1 MNFSAKQIVFISFM
15 LFSMFFG
22 AGNLIFPP
30 FLGQSAG
37 THLWTALA
45 GFIVSAVGLPIL
57 GVIAVAKAGSFNE
70 LNQRVHPF
78 FAFIFP
84 FLIYIAIGPGLAI
97 PRAGSLAF
105 EMGLAPF
112 LPGHL
117 VGNPVSL
124 LVYSIIFFGLVAW
137 LCMFPSKLID
147 LFGKLLTPIL
157 LALITIIFIKSLIDP
172 IGTFAVP
179 KGNYETNPVFQGV
192 LDGYLTMDALA
203 ALAFGIVI
211 SNTLKAQG
219 VHDNKKR
226 SLYMMYAG
234 LGAGVL
240 LTVIYLILGY
250 LGVASPSLGQTEN
263 GAQILSNVMTHL
275 FGQSGTFILGLVFT
289 IACFCVSIGLVTSCS
304 QFFANAIPKIDYKKW
319 VIILSVLSTAIA
331 NLGLTQILQIS
342 VPILGMI
349 YPLAI
354 AIIFLGLI
362 DDFIKRYPQIYIY
375 VVSFVAVFS
384 IIDTINKTFLA
395 NKWSGVLDI
404 LPFYMEGLGWIVP
417 ALIGLIVGYL
427 IGTLSGTSSE
437 NKNHLR

>member
-1 MNFSAKQIVFISFM
+1 MNFSTKQFIFISFM

-37 THLWTALA
+37 EHLWTALA

-57 GVIAVAKAGSFNE
+57 GVIAVAKAGSFHA
-70 LNQRVHPF
+70 LNQRVHPI
-78 FAFIFP
+78 FALIFP
-84 FLIYIAIGPGLAI
+84 FFIYIAIGPGLAI

-112 LPGHL
+112 LPENL
-117 VGNPVSL
+117 VGSSVSL
-124 LVYSIIFFGLVAW
+124 FVYSIIFFGLVAW
-137 LCMFPSKLID
+137 LCMYPSRLVD

-157 LALITIIFIKSLIDP
+157 LSLIAIIFVKSLIDP
-172 IGTFAVP
+172 MGSFETP
-179 KGNYETNPVFQGV
+179 KGNYEVNPVFQGI

-211 SNTLKAQG
+211 ANTLKAQG
-219 VHDNKKR
+219 VLDNKKR

-234 LGAGVL
+234 VGAGLL

-250 LGVASPSLGQTEN
+250 LGAASSSLGQTEN

-275 FGQSGTFILGLVFT
+275 FGQSGTLLLGIVFT

-304 QFFANAIPKIDYKKW
+304 QFFSSSIPKINYRTW
-319 VIILSVLSTAIA
+319 VIILAVLSTAIA

-349 YPLAI
+349 YPI
-354 AIIFLGLI
+354 AIVLIFLGLI
-362 DDFIKRYPQIYIY
+362 DDYIKKNQFIY
-375 VVSFVAVFS
+375 VSVVGFVALFS

-395 NKWSGVLDI
+395 NELNGVFEI
-404 LPFYMEGLGWIVP
+404 LPFYVEGIGWIIP
-417 ALIGLIVGYL
+417 ALIGVIVGYL
-427 IGTLSGTSSE
+427 LGTFRGIAAVSKS
-437 NKNHLR
+437 N

>member
-1 MNFSAKQIVFISFM
+1 MNFSVKQIVFISFM

-37 THLWTALA
+37 IHLWTALA

-78 FAFIFP
+78 FALIFP

-105 EMGLAPF
+105 EMGIAPF
-112 LPGHL
+112 LPENL
-117 VGNPVSL
+117 VGSPLSL
-124 LVYSIIFFGLVAW
+124 LVYSIVFFGLVAW
-137 LCMFPSKLID
+137 LCMNPSKLID

-157 LALITIIFIKSLIDP
+157 LALITIIFIKSLMDP
-172 IGTFAVP
+172 IGSFAAP
-179 KGNYETNPVFQGV
+179 KETYDTNPVFQGV

-211 SNTLKAQG
+211 ANTLKAQG
-219 VHDNKKR
+219 VIDNKKR

-234 LGAGVL
+234 LGAGLL

-250 LGVASPSLGQTEN
+250 LGAASSSLGQTEN

-304 QFFANAIPKIDYKKW
+304 QFFANAIPKIEYKNW

-342 VPILGMI
+342 VPVLGMI
-349 YPLAI
+349 YPIAI
-354 AIIFLGLI
+354 VIIFLGLI
-362 DDFIKRYPQIYIY
+362 GEYIKKYPQIYIS
-375 VVSFVAVFS
+375 VVSFVAIFS
-384 IIDTINKTFLA
+384 IIDTINKTFIA
-395 NKWSGVLDI
+395 NKWNGLLEI
-404 LPFYMEGLGWIVP
+404 LPLYTEGLGWIIP
-417 ALIGLIVGYL
+417 ALIGLVVGYL
-427 IGTLSGTSSE
+427 IGTIRGASLKLE
-437 NKNHLR
+437 

>member
-1 MNFSAKQIVFISFM
+1 MNFSAKQIIFISFM

-30 FLGQSAG
+30 FLGQAAG
-37 THLWTALA
+37 NHLWTALV

-57 GVIAVAKAGSFNE
+57 GVIAVAKSGSFNE
-70 LNQRVHPF
+70 LNQRVHPY

-112 LPGHL
+112 LSENM
-117 VGNPVSL
+117 VGSPLSL
-124 LVYSIIFFGLVAW
+124 LVYSIVFFGLVAW
-137 LCMFPSKLID
+137 LCMYPSKLID

-157 LALITIIFIKSLIDP
+157 LALIAIIFVKSLMDP
-172 IGTFAVP
+172 IGSFDAP
-179 KGNYETNPVFQGV
+179 RDNYVSNSVFQGF

-211 SNTLKAQG
+211 SNTLKSQG
-219 VHDNKKR
+219 VLDHKKR
-226 SLYMMYAG
+226 SVYMMYAG
-234 LGAGVL
+234 LGAGLL

-250 LGVASPSLGQTEN
+250 LGAASSSLGQAEN

-275 FGQSGTFILGLVFT
+275 FGQSGTFILGIVFT

-304 QFFANAIPKIDYKKW
+304 QFFANAIPKINYKAW
-319 VIILSVLSTAIA
+319 VMILAVLSTAIA

-349 YPLAI
+349 YPI
-354 AIIFLGLI
+354 AIVMILLGLV
-362 DDFIKRYPQIYIY
+362 DNFLSKSRPIYIT
-375 VVSFVAVFS
+375 VVIFVALFS
-384 IIDTINKTFLA
+384 IIDTINKTFLS
-395 NKWSGVLDI
+395 NQWSGALEI
-404 LPFYMEGLGWIVP
+404 LPFYTEGIGWIIP
-417 ALIGLIVGYL
+417 ALLGLIVGYL
-427 IGTLSGTSSE
+427 LGMFSE
-437 NKNHLR
+437 KTADV

>member
-57 GVIAVAKAGSFNE
+57 GVIVVAKAGSFNE

-112 LPGHL
+112 LPEHL

-172 IGTFAVP
+172 IGSFAVP

-211 SNTLKAQG
+211 ANTLKAQG
-219 VHDNKKR
+219 VHDDKKR

-234 LGAGVL
+234 LGAGLL

-250 LGVASPSLGQTEN
+250 LGAASSSLGQTEN
-263 GAQILSNVMTHL
+263 GAQILTNVMTHL
-275 FGQSGTFILGLVFT
+275 FGQSGTFILGIVFT

-354 AIIFLGLI
+354 VIIFLGLI
-362 DDFIKRYPQIYIY
+362 DDFIKRYPQIYIF
-375 VVSFVAVFS
+375 VVSFVALFS

-404 LPFYMEGLGWIVP
+404 LPFYMEGLGWIIP
-417 ALIGLIVGYL
+417 ALIGLVVGFL
-427 IGTLSGTSSE
+427 FGMFRGTSSE
-437 NKNHLR
+437 DRIKQ

>member
-37 THLWTALA
+37 IHLWPALA

-57 GVIAVAKAGSFNE
+57 GVFAVAKAGSFNE
-70 LNQRVHPF
+70 LNERVHPF

-112 LPGHL
+112 LPENLAGS
-117 VGNPVSL
+117 PMSL
-124 LVYSIIFFGLVAW
+124 LVYTIVFFGLAAW
-137 LCMFPSKLID
+137 LCMYPSKLID

-157 LALITIIFIKSLIDP
+157 LVLIAIIFIMSLINP
-172 IGTFAVP
+172 IGSFAAP
-179 KGNYETNPVFQGV
+179 KENYVNNPVFQGV
-192 LDGYLTMDALA
+192 LEGYLTMDALA

-211 SNTLKAQG
+211 ANTLKAQG
-219 VHDNKKR
+219 VLDNKKR

-234 LGAGVL
+234 LGAGLL

-250 LGVASPSLGQTEN
+250 LGASSSSLGQMEN

-304 QFFANAIPKIDYKKW
+304 QFFANVIPIINYKKW
-319 VIILSVLSTAIA
+319 VIILAFLSAAIA
-331 NLGLTQILQIS
+331 NLGLTQILKIS

-354 AIIFLGLI
+354 VMIFLGLI
-362 DDFIKRYPQIYIY
+362 HDFIKRYPQIYIS
-375 VVSFVAVFS
+375 VVCFVALFS
-384 IIDTINKTFLA
+384 ILETINKTFLA
-395 NKWSGVLDI
+395 DKWSGVLGI
-404 LPFYMEGLGWIVP
+404 LPFYAEGLGWIIP
-417 ALIGLIVGYL
+417 ALIGMTIGYL
-427 IGTLSGTSSE
+427 IGVLRGNSLISE
-437 NKNHLR
+437 

>member
-37 THLWTALA
+37 DHLWTALA

-124 LVYSIIFFGLVAW
+124 LVYSIIFFGFVAW

-211 SNTLKAQG
+211 ANTLKAQG

-234 LGAGVL
+234 LGAGLL

-250 LGVASPSLGQTEN
+250 LGAASSSLGQTEN

-354 AIIFLGLI
+354 VIIFLGLI

-375 VVSFVAVFS
+375 VVSFVALFS

-395 NKWSGVLDI
+395 NKWSGVLEI
-404 LPFYMEGLGWIVP
+404 FPLYSEGLGWVVP

-427 IGTLSGTSSE
+427 IGRLSGTSSE
-437 NKNHLR
+437 NKNHSR

>member
-112 LPGHL
+112 LPEHL

-172 IGTFAVP
+172 IGSFAAP

-211 SNTLKAQG
+211 ANTLKAQG

-234 LGAGVL
+234 LGAGLL

-250 LGVASPSLGQTEN
+250 LGAASSSLGQTEN

-354 AIIFLGLI
+354 VIIFLGLI
-362 DDFIKRYPQIYIY
+362 DDFIKRYPQIYIF
-375 VVSFVAVFS
+375 VVSFVALFS

-404 LPFYMEGLGWIVP
+404 LPFYMEGLGWIIP
-417 ALIGLIVGYL
+417 ALIGLVVGFL
-427 IGTLSGTSSE
+427 FGMFRVTSSE
-437 NKNHLR
+437 ERI

>member
-30 FLGQSAG
+30 FLGQAAG
-37 THLWTALA
+37 NHLWTALA

-70 LNQRVHPF
+70 LNLRVHPY
-78 FAFIFP
+78 FALIFP
-84 FLIYIAIGPGLAI
+84 FFIYIAIGPGLAI

-112 LPGHL
+112 LPENL
-117 VGNPVSL
+117 VGSPLSL
-124 LVYSIIFFGLVAW
+124 FIYSIVFFGLVAW
-137 LCMFPSKLID
+137 LCMYPSKLVD

-157 LALITIIFIKSLIDP
+157 LALIAIIFVKSLIDP
-172 IGTFAVP
+172 IGSFAAP
-179 KGNYETNPVFQGV
+179 KDNYVSNPVFQGF

-211 SNTLKAQG
+211 ANTLKSQG
-219 VHDNKKR
+219 VLDTKKR
-226 SLYMMYAG
+226 SVYMMYAG
-234 LGAGVL
+234 LGAGLL

-250 LGVASPSLGQTEN
+250 LGAASSSLGKTEN

-275 FGQSGTFILGLVFT
+275 FGQSGTLLLGLVFT

-304 QFFANAIPKIDYKKW
+304 QFFANAIPKITYKTW
-319 VIILSVLSTAIA
+319 VIILTVLSTAIA
-331 NLGLTQILQIS
+331 NLGLTQILQVS
-342 VPILGMI
+342 VPILGLI
-349 YPLAI
+349 YPI
-354 AIIFLGLI
+354 AIVMIMLGLI
-362 DDFIKRYPQIYIY
+362 DNLIKNSRQIYIT
-375 VVSFVAVFS
+375 VVIFVALFS

-395 NKWSGVLDI
+395 NEWSGALEI
-404 LPFYMEGLGWIVP
+404 LPFYTEGIGWIIP
-417 ALIGLIVGYL
+417 ALLGLIVGYL
-427 IGTLSGTSSE
+427 LGMFNEKPSTEL
-437 NKNHLR
+437 K

>member
-112 LPGHL
+112 LPEHL

-124 LVYSIIFFGLVAW
+124 LVYSIIFFGLVTW

-157 LALITIIFIKSLIDP
+157 LTLITIIFIKSLIDP
-172 IGTFAVP
+172 IGSFAAP

-211 SNTLKAQG
+211 ANTLKAQG

-234 LGAGVL
+234 LGAGLL

-250 LGVASPSLGQTEN
+250 LGAASSSLGQTEN

-304 QFFANAIPKIDYKKW
+304 QFFTNAIPKIDYKKW

-331 NLGLTQILQIS
+331 NLGLTHILQIS

-354 AIIFLGLI
+354 VIIFLGLI
-362 DDFIKRYPQIYIY
+362 DDFIKRYPQIYIF
-375 VVSFVAVFS
+375 VVSFVALFS

-404 LPFYMEGLGWIVP
+404 LPFYMEGLGWIIP
-417 ALIGLIVGYL
+417 ALIGLVVGFL
-427 IGTLSGTSSE
+427 FGMFRVTSSE
-437 NKNHLR
+437 ERIKQ

>member
-1 MNFSAKQIVFISFM
+1 MKFSGKQIIFISFM

-30 FLGQSAG
+30 FLGQAAG

-57 GVIAVAKAGSFNE
+57 GVIAVAKAGSFNV

-84 FLIYIAIGPGLAI
+84 FFIYIAIGPGLAI

-105 EMGLAPF
+105 EMGVAPF
-112 LPGHL
+112 LPKDL
-117 VGNPVSL
+117 VGSPLSL
-124 LVYSIIFFGLVAW
+124 LIYSIVFFGLVTW
-137 LCMFPSKLID
+137 LCMYPSKLID

-157 LALITIIFIKSLIDP
+157 LALIAIIFVKGLMDP
-172 IGTFAVP
+172 IGLFQAP
-179 KGNYETNPVFQGV
+179 KDNYVTNPIFQGV

-211 SNTLKAQG
+211 SNTLKSQG
-219 VHDNKKR
+219 VLEQKRR

-234 LGAGVL
+234 LGAGLL
-240 LTVIYLILGY
+240 LTVIYLILSY
-250 LGVASPSLGQTEN
+250 LGAASASLGKAEN

-275 FGQSGTFILGLVFT
+275 FGQSGTLILGLVFT
-289 IACFCVSIGLVTSCS
+289 LACFCVSIGLVTSCS
-304 QFFANAIPKIDYKKW
+304 QFFASALPKIEYKTW
-319 VIILSVLSTAIA
+319 VIILAVLSTAIA

-349 YPLAI
+349 YPI
-354 AIIFLGLI
+354 AIVVIFLGLI
-362 DDFIKRYPQIYIY
+362 DDFIKRYPQIYIS
-375 VVSFVAVFS
+375 VVSFTALFS
-384 IIDTINKTFLA
+384 ILETINKSFLV
-395 NKWSGVLDI
+395 NKWGGVLEI
-404 LPFYMEGLGWIVP
+404 LPFYSEGIGWIIP
-417 ALIGLIVGYL
+417 ALVGLVVGFL
-427 IGTLSGTSSE
+427 VGM
-437 NKNHLR
+437 LRRKSLDA

>member
-250 LGVASPSLGQTEN
+250 LGAASSSLGQTEN

-354 AIIFLGLI
+354 VIIFLGLI

-395 NKWSGVLDI
+395 NKWSGLLDI

-417 ALIGLIVGYL
+417 ALIGLIMGYL

-437 NKNHLR
+437 NKNHSR

>member
-112 LPGHL
+112 LPEHL

-157 LALITIIFIKSLIDP
+157 LTLITIIFIKSLIDP
-172 IGTFAVP
+172 IGSFAVP

-211 SNTLKAQG
+211 ANTLKAQG

-234 LGAGVL
+234 LGAGLL

-250 LGVASPSLGQTEN
+250 LGAASSSLGQTEN

-354 AIIFLGLI
+354 VIIFLGLI
-362 DDFIKRYPQIYIY
+362 DDFIKRYPQIYIF
-375 VVSFVAVFS
+375 VVSFVALFS

-404 LPFYMEGLGWIVP
+404 LPFYMEGLGWIIP
-417 ALIGLIVGYL
+417 ALIGLVVGFL
-427 IGTLSGTSSE
+427 FGMFRGTSSE
-437 NKNHLR
+437 DRIKQ

>member
-1 MNFSAKQIVFISFM
+1 MKFSGKQIIFISFM

-30 FLGQSAG
+30 FLGQAAG

-57 GVIAVAKAGSFNE
+57 GVIAVAKAGSFNV

-84 FLIYIAIGPGLAI
+84 FFIYIAIGPGLAI

-105 EMGLAPF
+105 EMGVAPF
-112 LPGHL
+112 LPKDL
-117 VGNPVSL
+117 VGSPLSL
-124 LVYSIIFFGLVAW
+124 LIYSIVFFGLVTW
-137 LCMFPSKLID
+137 LCMYPSKLID

-157 LALITIIFIKSLIDP
+157 LALIAIIFVKSLMDP
-172 IGTFAVP
+172 IGSFQAP
-179 KGNYETNPVFQGV
+179 KDNYVTNPIFQGV

-211 SNTLKAQG
+211 SNTLKSQG
-219 VHDNKKR
+219 VLEQKKR

-234 LGAGVL
+234 LGAGLL

-250 LGVASPSLGQTEN
+250 LGAASASLGKAEN

-275 FGQSGTFILGLVFT
+275 FGQSGTLILGLVFT
-289 IACFCVSIGLVTSCS
+289 LACFCVSIGLVTSCS
-304 QFFANAIPKIDYKKW
+304 QFFASALPKIEYKTW
-319 VIILSVLSTAIA
+319 VIILAVLSTAIA

-349 YPLAI
+349 YPI
-354 AIIFLGLI
+354 AIVVIFLGLI
-362 DDFIKRYPQIYIY
+362 DDFIKRYPQIYIS
-375 VVSFVAVFS
+375 VVSFTALFS
-384 IIDTINKTFLA
+384 ILETINKSFLV
-395 NKWSGVLDI
+395 NKWGGVLEI
-404 LPFYMEGLGWIVP
+404 LPFYSEGIGWIIP
-417 ALIGLIVGYL
+417 ALVGLVVGFL
-427 IGTLSGTSSE
+427 VGM
-437 NKNHLR
+437 LRRKSLDA

>member
-1 MNFSAKQIVFISFM
+1 MNFSAKQVIFISFM

-37 THLWTALA
+37 NHLWTALA

-70 LNQRVHPF
+70 LNVRVHPI
-78 FAFIFP
+78 FALIFP

-105 EMGLAPF
+105 EMGAAPF
-112 LPGHL
+112 LPENL
-117 VGNPVSL
+117 VESPVSL
-124 LVYSIIFFGLVAW
+124 LIYSLLFFGLVAW
-137 LCMFPSKLID
+137 LCMYPSKLID

-157 LALITIIFIKSLIDP
+157 LALIAIIFVKSLIDP
-172 IGTFAVP
+172 MGPFESP
-179 KGNYETNPVFQGV
+179 KKNYEANPLFQGI

-211 SNTLKAQG
+211 ANTLTAQG
-219 VHDNKKR
+219 VIDNKKR

-234 LGAGVL
+234 VGAGLL

-250 LGVASPSLGQTEN
+250 LGAASASLGQAQN
-263 GAQILSNVMTHL
+263 GAQILSNVMTYL
-275 FGQSGTFILGLVFT
+275 FGQSGTLLLGIVFT
-289 IACFCVSIGLVTSCS
+289 LACFCVSIGLVTSCS
-304 QFFANAIPKIDYKKW
+304 QFFSNAIPRVTYKMW
-319 VIILSVLSTAIA
+319 VIILAVLSTSIA

-349 YPLAI
+349 YPIAI
-354 AIIFLGLI
+354 VIIFLGLV
-362 DDFIKRYPQIYIY
+362 DDFIKRNPYIYIT
-375 VVSFVAVFS
+375 VISFVALFS
-384 IIDTINKTFLA
+384 IVDMINKTFLE
-395 NKWSGVLDI
+395 NKWNGVFEI
-404 LPFYMEGLGWIVP
+404 LPFYIEGIGWLIP
-417 ALIGLIVGYL
+417 ALFGLIVGYL
-427 IGTLSGTSSE
+427 IGMIRGTSPVPR
-437 NKNHLR
+437 KNP